1 MLSQI
6 QQFTPPALVTGS
18 KRSIPSF
25 VGRMNQIMKAESAT
39 AATGVEIRTDWP
51 TNVPPLPASGG
62 PAGHFVPPPHID
74 VKA

>member
-6 QQFTPPALVTGS
+6 QKFTPPALVTGS

-25 VGRMNQIMKAESAT
+25 VGRMNQIMKADSAT

-51 TNVPPLPASGG
+51 TDAPPLPASGG
-62 PAGHFVPPPHID
+62 PAGRIVPKAHID